1 MFGRRIPLFTLMGFK
16 VGIDA
21 SWILLAIFIT
31 WSLAVG
37 LFPNLPISKNLPTA
51 IYWWMGVAG
60 AIGLFASII
69 FHEFCHSIVARRF
82 GLPMK
87 GITLFVF
94 GGVAE
99 MEDEPA
105 SPKVEFLMAIA
116 GPLSSVLLGAVFYAV
131 NFISKKISFYVPV
144 NGVLIYLAYLNLALA
159 VFNLIPAFPL
169 DGGRVLRS
177 ILWAIKGNLRWATKV
192 ASFLGES
199 FGFLLM
205 FVGILQF
212 FSGQGLG
219 GVWYFLI
226 GLFIRSA
233 SGMSYHQ
240 LLVRKALEGEKVQRF
255 MKTDFISVPG
265 AASIEDLVNDYIYKY
280 HFKMFPVSE
289 GSEIIGCITTDQI
302 KHIPR
307 ENWSQQTVKSATTEC
322 SVDNTISPTADA
334 MQALTI
340 MNRTGTGKLLVM
352 ENGKLVG
359 IITLKDMLKFLA
371 LKIDLEGE

>member
-31 WSLAVG
+31 WSLAQG
-37 LFPNLPISKNLPTA
+37 LFPYFFKGLSTA
-51 IYWWMGVAG
+51 AYWWMGVAG
-60 AIGLFASII
+60 ALGLFASII

-116 GPLSSVLLGAVFYAV
+116 GPASSVVLGGIFYAI
-131 NFISKKISFYVPV
+131 NFASSRFHHYVPV
-144 NGVLIYLAYLNLALA
+144 SGVLGYLAYLNLVLA
-159 VFNLIPAFPL
+159 AFNLIPAFPL

-212 FSGQGLG
+212 FSGLGLG

-233 SGMSYHQ
+233 SGMSYRQ
-240 LLVRKALEGEKVQRF
+240 LLVRKALEGEKVERF
-255 MKTDFISVPG
+255 MKTDFISVPSS
-265 AASIEDLVNDYIYKY
+265 ASIEELVNNYIYKY

-289 GSEIIGCITTDQI
+289 GGETIGCITTDQI

-307 ENWSQQTVKSATTEC
+307 DTWNQQTVKSATTQC
-322 SVDNTISPTADA
+322 SVENTISPGADA
-334 MQALTI
+334 MEALTI
-340 MNRTGTGKLLVM
+340 MNRTGKGKLLVM
-352 ENGKLVG
+352 DNSKLVG
-359 IITLKDMLKFLA
+359 LITLKDMLKFLA

>member
-1 MFGRRIPLFTLMGFK
+1 MFGRRISLFSLFGFK

-21 SWILLAIFIT
+21 SWFLLAIFIT
-31 WSLAVG
+31 WSLAEG
-37 LFPNLPISKNLPTA
+37 LFPVYFKGLSQAT
-51 IYWWMGVAG
+51 YWVMGVAG
-60 AIGLFASII
+60 AIGLFISII
-69 FHEFCHSIVARRF
+69 FHEFCHSLVARRY

-87 GITLFVF
+87 GITLFIF

-116 GPLSSVLLGAVFYAV
+116 GPASSVLLGAIFYV
-131 NFISKKISFYVPV
+131 INFISSKIHYYVPV
-144 NGVLIYLAYLNLALA
+144 NGVLIYLVFLNIILA

-212 FSGQGLG
+212 FAGYGLG

-226 GLFIRSA
+226 GLFLRSA
-233 SGMSYHQ
+233 SGMSYKQ
-240 LLVRKALEGEKVQRF
+240 LLVRNALEGEKVEQF
-255 MKTDFISVPG
+255 MKTDFISVPA
-265 AASIEDLVNDYIYKY
+265 AASIDDLVSNYIYKY
-280 HFKMFPVSE
+280 HFKMFPVAE
-289 GSEIIGCITTDQI
+289 GSEIIGCITTEQI

-307 ENWSQQTVKSATTEC
+307 DAWNQQTVKSATKEC
-322 SVDNTISPTADA
+322 SLENTISPTADA

-340 MNRTGTGKLLVM
+340 MNRTGKGRLLVM
-352 ENGKLVG
+352 DNGKLVG
-359 IITLKDMLKFLA
+359 LITLKDMLKFLA

>member
-1 MFGRRIPLFTLMGFK
+1 MFGRRIPLFSLFGFK

-21 SWILLAIFIT
+21 SWFLLAIFIT
-31 WSLAVG
+31 WSLADG
-37 LFPNLPISKNLPTA
+37 LFPLYFKDLPTA
-51 IYWWMGVAG
+51 AYWIMGAAG
-60 AIGLFASII
+60 AIGLFISIV
-69 FHEFCHSIVARRF
+69 FHEFCHSIVARQY

-116 GPLSSVLLGAVFYAV
+116 GPASSVLLGLIF
-131 NFISKKISFYVPV
+131 FIIYIVSSNIHQYVPV
-144 NGVLIYLAYLNLALA
+144 NGVLIYLSFLNFLLAG
-159 VFNLIPAFPL
+159 FNLIPAFPL

-199 FGFLLM
+199 FGFLLI
-205 FVGILQF
+205 FVGIIQF
-212 FSGQGLG
+212 FEGYTLG

-226 GLFIRSA
+226 GLFLRSA
-233 SGMSYHQ
+233 SGMSYKQ
-240 LLVRKALEGEKVQRF
+240 LLVRKALEGETVERF
-255 MKTDFISVPG
+255 MKTDYIAVP
-265 AASIEDLVNDYIYKY
+265 ASSSIEDLVNNYIYKY
-280 HFKMFPVSE
+280 HFKMFPVTE
-289 GSEIIGCITTDQI
+289 NNETIGCITTDQI
-302 KHIPR
+302 KNIPR
-307 ENWSQQTVKSATTEC
+307 DTWHQQTVKAVTKEC
-322 SVDNTISPTADA
+322 SIENTISPKADA

-340 MNRTGTGKLLVM
+340 MNRTGKGRLLVM
-352 ENGKLVG
+352 DNGKLVG
-359 IITLKDMLKFLA
+359 LITLKDMLKFLA